1 MGAGGRRLA
10 CRLWCS
16 AGLALGA
23 ALAAPAM
30 AQRAGDNVLTS
41 AQDAF
46 GTVLG
51 RENFGIYTTTSVR
64 GFSPTDAGNNRI
76 MGLYFDQIGLVTRA
90 ARMGSNV
97 RVGLGT
103 LESPFPAP
111 TGIVDNSLR
120 VPSDKGLGSATG
132 GIIDQWKLAGD
143 FEKEINL
150 SPHAG
155 VTVSMLGELKNIMDG
170 DPGRAWAWGL
180 TGLLKP
186 VDGLEIIPFTSG
198 RVRYEEVAEARWFT
212 RDREQPVKRRDRL
225 TNIGP
230 LWANGDET
238 NTNHGAII
246 KLRAIENWDLD
257 AGLFLATQD
266 RRRNHSIL
274 VRDIDDMGIGTRE
287 VVSDPDQWRRSWSG
301 EVRLTRQLNTGRL
314 SHKLIASYRGRRAY
328 ARIGGN
334 DRVNLGRFDM
344 NARVEAPQAKFNY
357 RPQIQD
363 RVKMDVLSAGYE
375 GQWGP
380 AVHVAGGVQF
390 MDYSK
395 KIDQPGQPL
404 IEQRDK
410 PMLLNGIAS
419 VQVTP
424 RVVAYAAFTQ
434 GLEETSAAPPEAVN
448 RNDLLP
454 AQRTEQLEAG
464 VRLRLPRRLTLNLS
478 AFRIEKPLFA
488 LDDLL
493 VFRERG
499 ALRHQGLEASLA
511 GSPVPGLTVLLGG
524 LYLDAKNS
532 GPEVAAGRIGAIP
545 VGRPK
550 VSGRMAINWRLD
562 GGRSPW
568 SFDLVIDGEGRSQAT
583 RDNLVQAPGGID
595 IDIGARYRF
604 KMGKQDATL
613 RLLMTEVTNSHR
625 WTVAGDGAW
634 QTNFPRAVTAQVTV
648 NI

>member
-1 MGAGGRRLA
+1 MGVGGHRRAGRL
-10 CRLWCS
+10 LFG
-16 AGLALGA
+16 AGLALGM
-23 ALAAPAM
+23 AAPAL

-41 AQDAF
+41 AADAF

-90 ARMGSNV
+90 ARMGSTV

-120 VPSDKGLGSATG
+120 VPSEKNLGSATFG
-132 GIIDQWKLAGD
+132 LIDQWKLAGD
-143 FEKEINL
+143 FEKEFNF
-150 SPHAG
+150 SPQLA
-155 VTVSMLGELKNIMDG
+155 VTASMLGELRNIMDG

-180 TGLLKP
+180 TGRLRP
-186 VDGLEIIPFTSG
+186 VEGLEIIPFTSG

-212 RDREQPVKRRDRL
+212 RDRKQPALRRDRL

-230 LWANGDET
+230 LWANADET
-238 NTNHGAII
+238 NTNHGTII
-246 KLRAIENWDLD
+246 KLRAIENWDVD
-257 AGLFLATQD
+257 AGVFLATQD

-274 VRDIDDMGIGTRE
+274 VRDIDDMGMGNRE
-287 VVSDPDQWRRSWSG
+287 IVSDPRQMRNSWSG
-301 EVRLTRQLNTGRL
+301 EVRLTRHLMTGAL
-314 SHKLIASYRGRRAY
+314 THKLIGSYRGRRAFG
-328 ARIGGN
+328 RIGGN
-334 DRVNLGRFDM
+334 ARVNLGRFDM
-344 NARVEAPQAKFNY
+344 NARVDVPAAQFNY
-357 RPQIQD
+357 GAQTID
-363 RVKMDVLSAGYE
+363 RVKMDVLSVGYE

-380 AVHVAGGVQF
+380 RVHVAGGVQF
-390 MDYSK
+390 MDYQK
-395 KIDQPGQPL
+395 RIAQPGLPL
-404 IEQRDK
+404 ILQADK

-419 VQVTP
+419 VQLTGGVI
-424 RVVAYAAFTQ
+424 AYGAFTQ

-454 AQRTEQLEAG
+454 AQRTEQMEAG
-464 VRLRLPRRLTLNLS
+464 VRMRVPGKMTLNLS

-488 LDDLL
+488 LDDFL

-511 GSPVPGLTVLLGG
+511 GSPRPGLTVLLGG
-524 LYLDAKNS
+524 LYLDASNS
-532 GPEVAAGRIGAIP
+532 GPEVQAGRIGAIP

-550 VSGRMAINWRLD
+550 FSGRMAINWRLD
-562 GGRSPW
+562 GGKSPL
-568 SFDLVIDGEGRSQAT
+568 SFDLVVDGEGPSQAT
-583 RDNLVQAPGGID
+583 RDNLVQATGGID
-595 IDIGARYRF
+595 VDIGARYRF
-604 KMGKQDATL
+604 KMGRQDATL
-613 RLLMTEVTNSHR
+613 RLIMTEVTNSHR